1 MDNSWS
7 DTAQAFTQAYGSN
20 DLDASVLLMA
30 SYGFIEA
37 KHPKYVSTVK
47 SIERELSHNGLLF
60 RYKNKVLAF
69 TPKTKKI
76 HQSIAQIKKFLIKNR
91 GTRA

>member
-1 MDNSWS
+1 MLEESIKQDIMDNSWS

-47 SIERELSHNGLLF
+47 SIERELSHPSRFIPRIRL
-60 RYKNKVLAF
+60 
-69 TPKTKKI
+69 
-76 HQSIAQIKKFLIKNR
+76 
-91 GTRA
+91 